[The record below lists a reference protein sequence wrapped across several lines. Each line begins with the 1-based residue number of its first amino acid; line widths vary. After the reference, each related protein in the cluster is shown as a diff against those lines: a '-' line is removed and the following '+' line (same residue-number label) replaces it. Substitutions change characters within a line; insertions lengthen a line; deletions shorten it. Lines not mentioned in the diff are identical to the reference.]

1 MQVRPNKVSS
11 MLPAFLI
18 PETTID
24 SNGSTDP
31 IDLGESA
38 GNRVLLT
45 LGILDIVEQ
54 ESLDIAIWGS
64 EDGEEWGEKPIRA
77 FPQKFYAGT
86 YQILCPLDTSPEVRY
101 LRVEWKVH
109 RWGVGETTPMFK
121 FYLFAELFAAYAP
134 QKTA

>member
-1 MQVRPNKVSS
+1 MQARPNKVSS
-11 MLPAFLI
+11 MLPAFLV

-38 GNRVLLT
+38 GNRLLLT

-64 EDGEEWGEKPIRA
+64 EDGEEWGEKPIRS

-86 YQILCPLDTSPEVRY
+86 YQILCPLDASPEVRY
-101 LRVEWKVH
+101 LRVEWKAH

-134 QKTA
+134 KKTA

>member
-1 MQVRPNKVSS
+1 
-11 MLPAFLI
+11 MLPAFLV

-24 SNGSTDP
+24 SNGTTDP

-38 GNRVLLT
+38 GHRLLLT

-64 EDGEEWGEKPIRA
+64 EDGEEWGEKPIRS

-86 YQILCPLDTSPEVRY
+86 YQILCPLDARSPRSATCASSGNI
-101 LRVEWKVH
+101 H

-134 QKTA
+134 KKTA

>member
-1 MQVRPNKVSS
+1 MQARPNKVSS
-11 MLPAFLI
+11 MLPAFLV

-24 SNGSTDP
+24 SNGTTDP

-38 GNRVLLT
+38 GHRILLT

-64 EDGEEWGEKPIRA
+64 EDGEEWGEKPIRS

-86 YQILCPLDTSPEVRY
+86 YQILCPLDASPEVRY
-101 LRVEWKVH
+101 LRVEWKAH

-134 QKTA
+134 KKTA